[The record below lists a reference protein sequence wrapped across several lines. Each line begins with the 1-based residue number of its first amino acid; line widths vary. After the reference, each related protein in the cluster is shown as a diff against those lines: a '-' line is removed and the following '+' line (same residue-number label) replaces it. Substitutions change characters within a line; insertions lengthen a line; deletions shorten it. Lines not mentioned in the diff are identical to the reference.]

1 VNPPVK
7 LDVAFQPLVASLEL
21 GPEMREAVGSC
32 ATAAEAIAVLEGRG
46 GFADAAR
53 VVAHALPKREAVWW
67 ACMCARSVPGRPR
80 RAEDE
85 AALGAAEAWVRRPE
99 EAARRAAH
107 AAAARAGFSSAEAWA
122 AMAAFWSG
130 GSMAPEGQPV
140 VPPAEDLTGKAAIG
154 SVLIAA
160 SRHEPHR
167 GEERLRRFLGAAR
180 DIASGGAGRLAE
192 ETG

>member
-1 VNPPVK
+1 VSAPVK
-7 LDVAFQPLVASLEL
+7 LGVPFQPLVASMEL
-21 GPEMREAVGSC
+21 APGVREAVGAC
-32 ATAAEAIAVLEGRG
+32 ATAADAIAVLEGRG

-53 VVAHALPKREAVWW
+53 VAAHALPKREAVWW
-67 ACMCARSVPGRPR
+67 ACMCARSNPGRPQR
-80 RAEDE
+80 PEDT
-85 AALGAAEAWVRRPE
+85 AALEAAEAWVRRPE

-140 VPPAEDLTGKAAIG
+140 VPPSEDLTGKAAIG
-154 SVLIAA
+154 SLLMAA
-160 SRHEPHR
+160 ARHEPHR
-167 GEERLRRFLGAAR
+167 AEERLRRFLGAAR